1 MDDEEDLCTKLEKE
15 QEEALE
21 SAIQE
26 EEGYLQEIA
35 REESRDVEIEETEIE
50 SDLGVS
56 VYRQI
61 I

>member
-35 REESRDVEIEETEIE
+35 REQSREVDLEEIE

-56 VYRQI
+56 I
-61 I
+61 DNKL